1 MGKLED
7 MAATEAALA
16 AFLAKGGTIQ
26 QIPTG
31 KSGRVEGESF
41 SMWGKKKK
49 AAPEPVVEEEEI
61 VELIEEDDLVIDE
74 DMVDEVA
81 EDEEE

>member
-1 MGKLED
+1 MSKQD
-7 MAATEAALA
+7 DIAATEAALA
-16 AFLAKGGTIQ
+16 AFLSNGGAIQ

-49 AAPEPVVEEEEI
+49 AVPEPVVEEEV
-61 VELIEEDDLVIDE
+61 VEAIEEDDLVIDE
-74 DMVDEVA
+74 DMVDEVE
-81 EDEEE
+81 EDEKE

>member
-16 AFLAKGGTIQ
+16 EFLANGGKIQ

-49 AAPEPVVEEEEI
+49 AAPEPVVEEEV
-61 VELIEEDDLVIDE
+61 VEPVEEDDLIIDE
-74 DMVDEVA
+74 DMVDAVA

>member
-16 AFLAKGGTIQ
+16 EFLANGGKIQ

-49 AAPEPVVEEEEI
+49 ASPEPVVEEEV
-61 VELIEEDDLVIDE
+61 VEPFEEDHFVIDE

>member
-16 AFLAKGGTIQ
+16 AFLAKGGVVQ
-26 QIPTG
+26 QVPTG
-31 KSGRVEGESF
+31 KSGRVEGESY

-49 AAPEPVVEEEEI
+49 SAPTPIVDEPEIIEEIEI
-61 VELIEEDDLVIDE
+61 VE
-74 DMVDEVA
+74 DEV
-81 EDEEE
+81 EDEVEVDEEE

>member
-16 AFLAKGGTIQ
+16 EFLANGGKIQ

-49 AAPEPVVEEEEI
+49 AAPVEEVEEI
-61 VELIEEDDLVIDE
+61 VEEVTTEEVDEDTIVFVDDDNEDDE
-74 DMVDEVA
+74 Q
-81 EDEEE
+81 

>member
-7 MAATEAALA
+7 IAATEAAMA
-16 AFLAKGGTIQ
+16 AFLAKGGAIQ

-49 AAPEPVVEEEEI
+49 AIPEPVVEEEV
-61 VELIEEDDLVIDE
+61 VELVEEDDLVIDE
-74 DMVDEVA
+74 DMVDE
-81 EDEEE
+81 DEKE

>member
-16 AFLAKGGTIQ
+16 EFLANGGKIQ

-49 AAPEPVVEEEEI
+49 AAPEPVEEVVEP
-61 VELIEEDDLVIDE
+61 VEEDDLVIDE
-74 DMVDEVA
+74 DMVDAVA